1 MTQNLIGRWK
11 GGWAL
16 DLHTVSSKINPDG
29 SYDNVRSKIGEA
41 LYLLKYRNDN
51 SQIDFLVN
59 ELVEFLKTRMVL
71 KYIDVIIPVP
81 ASFQRN
87 SQPVYVICDKVG
99 KQLNINT
106 DFSFVKKIKETQQ
119 LKSIKDIEERKI
131 AISNAFEITDPNKY
145 KNKKI
150 LIIDDL
156 YRSGTTLI
164 ELTNLLYDHAHVQN
178 VYVVTLT
185 KTRSNR

>member
-16 DLHTVSSKINPDG
+16 DLHTVSSKINLDG

-106 DFSFVKKIKETQQ
+106 DFNFVNKIKETQQ

-145 KNKKI
+145 RNKKI